1 MKCDPEAAIKRRIA
15 AQLTETL
22 DTQRTTHELM
32 TIIVLHDVF
41 GFGRE
46 RLIKFGKA
54 LQKQYEDFSAE
65 CDITDTLRRNAP
77 KATNFDTAIIR
88 AVQALRSYGIDYRD
102 VLGDTAQ
109 ILVTGSDGKLREVT
123 EFIQDMEERRNGKAD
138 DKG

>member
-1 MKCDPEAAIKRRIA
+1 MKCDPEAEIRRRIA

-54 LQKQYEDFSAE
+54 LQKQYDDFSRE
-65 CDITDTLRRNAP
+65 CDLTDTLRRGSE
-77 KATNFDTAIIR
+77 KATNFDTAIVR
-88 AVQALRSYGIDYRD
+88 AVQALRSYGIDYHEILPDTAHIMITDSKGKSRD
-102 VLGDTAQ
+102 VDDFIAEMER
-109 ILVTGSDGKLREVT
+109 GKR
-123 EFIQDMEERRNGKAD
+123 
-138 DKG
+138 

>member
-1 MKCDPEAAIKRRIA
+1 MKCDPEAAIRRRIA

-54 LQKQYEDFSAE
+54 LQKQYDDFSAE
-65 CDITDTLRRNAP
+65 CDITDSLRRNAP

-88 AVQALRSYGIDYRD
+88 AVQALRSYGIDYHEI
-102 VLGDTAQ
+102 LGDTER
-109 ILVTGSDGKLREVT
+109 IIITDSKGNSRDLD
-123 EFIQDMEERRNGKAD
+123 EFIAEMERKN
-138 DKG
+138 

>member
-1 MKCDPEAAIKRRIA
+1 MKCDPEAAIRRRIA

-54 LQKQYEDFSAE
+54 LQKQYDDFSAE

-88 AVQALRSYGIDYRD
+88 AVQALLSYGIDYHEI
-102 VLGDTAQ
+102 LGDTER
-109 ILVTGSDGKLREVT
+109 IIITDSKGNSRDLD
-123 EFIQDMEERRNGKAD
+123 EFIAEMERKN
-138 DKG
+138 

>member
-1 MKCDPEAAIKRRIA
+1 MKCDVKASLKRQIA
-15 AQLTETL
+15 AELTKTL

-54 LQKQYEDFSAE
+54 LQKQYDDFSRE
-65 CDITDTLRRNAP
+65 CDLTDTLRRNSP

-88 AVQALRSYGIDYRD
+88 AVQALRSYGIDYHEI
-102 VLGDTAQ
+102 LGDTER
-109 ILVTGSDGKLREVT
+109 IIITDSKGNSRDVDDFVE
-123 EFIQDMEERRNGKAD
+123 EMERKN
-138 DKG
+138 